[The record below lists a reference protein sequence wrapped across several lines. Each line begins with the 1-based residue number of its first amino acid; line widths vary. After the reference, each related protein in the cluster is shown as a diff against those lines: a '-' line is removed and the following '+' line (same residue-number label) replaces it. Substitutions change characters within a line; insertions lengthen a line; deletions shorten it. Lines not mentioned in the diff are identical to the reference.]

1 MFKSST
7 RRRSNTLSHQANFT
21 IGSYVEGLDT
31 SPKGYKPKERKT
43 DKKVTPFIATHGNE
57 IYTIA
62 KRYAKKNGWTI
73 RQDWRGFKKVFDPK
87 TGNVAFAPQRIDK
100 AVWCLRDAT
109 AIVKEQ
115 NIALMKIWTEK

>member
-7 RRRSNTLSHQANFT
+7 KRRNHTLDHSSLT
-21 IGSYVEGLDT
+21 IGQYVPIT
-31 SPKGYKPKERKT
+31 NPSRYKPKERKT
-43 DKKVTPFIATHGNE
+43 DRKIHPAALSQGNE
-57 IYTIA
+57 VYIIA

-73 RQDWRGFKKVFDPK
+73 RQDWRGFKKVFDSK
-87 TGNVAFAPQRIDK
+87 TGNVAFAPQRIDR